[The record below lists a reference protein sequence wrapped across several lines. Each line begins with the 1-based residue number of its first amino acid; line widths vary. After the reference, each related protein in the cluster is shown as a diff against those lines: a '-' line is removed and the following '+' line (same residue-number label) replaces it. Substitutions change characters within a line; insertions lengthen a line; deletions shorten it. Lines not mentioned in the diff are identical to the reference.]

1 MSGCMIQSRH
11 RIHLISILMS
21 TGYLD
26 TFISYLVCIIMTEI
40 NQNSAG
46 FEINREIERF
56 LCKVKNIKIF
66 KYFQSK

>member
-1 MSGCMIQSRH
+1 
-11 RIHLISILMS
+11 MS

-26 TFISYLVCIIMTEI
+26 TFITYLVCIIMTEI

-56 LCKVKNIKIF
+56 LCKVTREK
-66 KYFQSK
+66 FQKL